1 MSKIYT
7 KNLLGLLFVVLFTF
21 SSCVKDNFDLDEK
34 FSDEIEWNPS
44 MALPIATADLTLANL
59 AKERQDTLQ
68 HIGENTLGYGSNAD
82 DKVVQ
87 FVYTIDTARVIDV
100 MHLPILDP
108 FDTIVYL
115 KPVSIEKVSFPIGYV
130 TVDDLI
136 KDNFSSSDYNEF
148 VADAADGKV
157 SLSEKTAITQ
167 KKYPIGDVPESV
179 KSFIKANFGTEIN
192 VKDVF
197 EYIVLKSGTITLS
210 CTNSSG
216 FNFYCDVVIESK
228 NKNGEW
234 VEFGSFDYSGFPSW
248 ISQGG
253 PQKQSFEADSSYLNS
268 DFYYS
273 FKNLRIGQSS
283 NVVTNMTNMGLLLNI
298 EMNDMVAYAGKAYVP
313 EQELALDTTVYMTM
327 KDEDANR
334 KLFNVLVADGA
345 FHYELESTIGIATE
359 FIAEFPSISNNGIPG
374 VRKYAAMTNS
384 KPKYSSDWSL
394 NGENIDL
401 TQNPNISY
409 NSIPIK
415 VGYRVHTTGGM
426 LEFGAGQYISIHIEN
441 TDSVKFAY
449 AEGDLGKFEQNLFSE
464 TLDFDLK
471 DYLEDFVS
479 GEFAFYD
486 PKVHVSFDNP
496 VGIGGDL
503 QLDLVG
509 KDDKGNVVDVFS
521 GYTNKWRISR
531 PTCEQVNNA
540 EATTTEI
547 SVTNKTSNIVDFT
560 KLLPK
565 TIDYSGKFYVNSDVS
580 DGSPILNCVS
590 NKGTAKLGVQIE
602 LPMNLSVKDLVL
614 VQTVNLD
621 LSNFRSEAKDI
632 TGDESLTDGDLLKIE
647 RLLLYMDIEHQFP
660 LDATLKVSMLD
671 TTQPADKQYLG
682 TLDWTVLEAAPTDA
696 SGKVSRNVKK
706 TSHIEKNLT
715 DDDDILK
722 NFVKSNKLQLEVF
735 LETDKNGDV
744 PVIFYS
750 YYGLKFN
757 LSATCKFKYTSR

>member
-1 MSKIYT
+1 MRNIYLR
-7 KNLLGLLFVVLFTF
+7 NYFVFLGIVLLAF

-59 AKERQDTLQ
+59 AKERRDTLQ
-68 HIGENTLGYGSNAD
+68 HVGENTLGYGSNAD

-100 MHLPILDP
+100 MHLPIMDP

-115 KPVSIEKVSFPIGYV
+115 KPVSVENVSFPIGYV
-130 TVDDLI
+130 TINDLI
-136 KDNFSSSDYNEF
+136 KDNFTSSVYSEF
-148 VADAADGKV
+148 VTEAADGIV
-157 SLSEKTAITQ
+157 TMSEKTATAQ
-167 KKYPIGDVPESV
+167 KKYPIGEVPESV
-179 KSFIKANFGTEIN
+179 KSFIKANFGKEIN

-216 FNFYCDVVIESK
+216 FNFYCDVEIGSYNE
-228 NKNGEW
+228 NGDY

-253 PQKQSFEADSSYLNS
+253 PQKQSFDADSSYLNS

-273 FKNLRIGQSS
+273 FKNLRIGQSN
-283 NVVTNMTNMGLLLNI
+283 NVVTDLDDMGLLLNI
-298 EMNDMVAYAGKAYVP
+298 EMSDLVAYSGKAYVP
-313 EQELALDTTVYMTM
+313 EQELSMDTTLYMTM
-327 KDEDANR
+327 KDEDENR
-334 KLFNVLVADGA
+334 KLYNVLVAEGA
-345 FHYELESTIGIATE
+345 FHYDIESTIGIATE
-359 FIAEFPSISNNGIPG
+359 FIAEFPSISENGIAP

-384 KPKYSSDWSL
+384 KPTYSNDWSL
-394 NGENIDL
+394 NDENIDL
-401 TQNPNISY
+401 TQNPKIAY

-415 VGYRVHTTGGM
+415 IGYRVHTTGGM
-426 LEFGAGQYISIHIEN
+426 LEFGPKQYINIQIRN
-441 TDSVKFAY
+441 TDSIKFAY
-449 AEGDLGKFEQNLFSE
+449 VEGDLGKFEQDLFSE
-464 TLDFDLK
+464 TLDFDLN

-479 GEFAFYD
+479 GDFVFYD
-486 PKVHVSFDNP
+486 PKVHVIFDNP

-509 KDDKGNVVDVFS
+509 KDEKGNSVDVFS
-521 GYTNKWRISR
+521 GYQNKWRIAR

-540 EATTTEI
+540 ETTTTEI

-560 KLLPK
+560 KIMPK
-565 TIDYSGKFYVNSDVS
+565 KIDYSGKLFVNSDVP
-580 DGSPILNCVS
+580 DGEAILNCVS

-614 VQTVNLD
+614 VQSVNLD
-621 LSNFRSEAKDI
+621 LSDFRSESKEL
-632 TGDESLTDGDLLKIE
+632 TGDESLSDGDLLKVE
-647 RLLLYMDIEHQFP
+647 RMHLYMNIEHQFP
-660 LDATLKVSMLD
+660 LDATLKISMLD

-682 TLDWTVLEAAPTDA
+682 ALDWTVLEAAPTDA
-696 SGKVSRNVKK
+696 SGKVARNTKK
-706 TSHIEKNLT
+706 SSQVELELT
-715 DDDDILK
+715 ENDDVLK

-757 LSATCKFKYTSR
+757 LAANCKFKYTSR